1 VIREAD
7 TVEVVG
13 YARTPFGKFGG
24 ALRTLTLPELGAY
37 TLAAAL
43 RRSDIGPEEVDEVA
57 VGVNFPG
64 SDRTIARQVQL
75 RAGIPDDRVS
85 YSVDRACCSSLTAI
99 SLASKSIRTGDAQ
112 VAVAGGVENLS
123 RVPYFIEAAR
133 FGRRLGDIVLTDQLV
148 VSCPH
153 TGVARAVQAS
163 TEAASYKIG
172 RQEQDEWACRSQ
184 QRYAAA
190 LARRFFD
197 GEIEPVF
204 TTDAEGTAV
213 ELDHDECP
221 RPETSIEALSRLPTV
236 NGSETVTAGNAPDL
250 SSGSAMLVL
259 RAKASLGGESVARI
273 GAWSAAAGDAQ
284 HIASMPAVAGQLAL
298 RRAGLNLGDVHVLEI
313 NEAFAAVPLVST
325 VVLAAGDRSETERL
339 REITNVN
346 GGAVAIGHP
355 TGATAARLVMTTISE
370 LRHRGGGVGLV
381 CICGGIGEAEA
392 LLVYVDDSRPDPST
406 SERNV

>member
-1 VIREAD
+1 MIRQAD
-7 TVEVVG
+7 SVDVVG

-24 ALRTLTLPELGAY
+24 VLRTLTLPELGAY

-43 RRSDIGPEEVDEVA
+43 RRSDIDPDDVDEIA

-64 SDRTIARQVQL
+64 SDRTIARQIQL

-99 SLASKSIRTGDAQ
+99 NLASKSIRTGDVQ

-153 TGVARAVQAS
+153 TGIARAVQAS

-172 RQEQDEWACRSQ
+172 RKEQDEWACRSQ
-184 QRYAAA
+184 ERYAAA
-190 LARRFFD
+190 LDRRFFE

-204 TTDAEGTAV
+204 TTDAEGTTV
-213 ELDHDECP
+213 TLEHDESP
-221 RPETSIEALSRLPTV
+221 RPETSIDALSRLPTV

-259 RAKASLGGESVARI
+259 RANGSHNAESVGRI
-273 GAWSAAAGDAQ
+273 GAWSAAAGDPQ
-284 HIASMPAVAGQLAL
+284 HIASMPAVAAQLAL
-298 RRAGLNLGDVHVLEI
+298 RRAGLTLGDVHVLEI

-325 VVLAAGDRSETERL
+325 VVLASGDRSETERL

-370 LRHRGGGVGLV
+370 LRLRGGGIGLV

-392 LLVYVDDSRPDPST
+392 LVVYVDDSQRASST
-406 SERNV
+406 GQPNA

>member
-1 VIREAD
+1 
-7 TVEVVG
+7 
-13 YARTPFGKFGG
+13 
-24 ALRTLTLPELGAY
+24 
-37 TLAAAL
+37 
-43 RRSDIGPEEVDEVA
+43 
-57 VGVNFPG
+57 
-64 SDRTIARQVQL
+64 
-75 RAGIPDDRVS
+75 
-85 YSVDRACCSSLTAI
+85 VDRACCSSLTAI
-99 SLASKSIRTGDAQ
+99 SLASKSIRTGDVQ

-163 TEAASYKIG
+163 TEAAAYKIG
-172 RQEQDEWACRSQ
+172 RDEQDEWACRSQ

-197 GEIEPVF
+197 REIEPVF
-204 TTDAEGTAV
+204 MTDSEGIAV
-213 ELDHDECP
+213 ELDHDESP
-221 RPETSIEALSRLPTV
+221 RPETSIEALRGLSTV

-259 RAKASLGGESVARI
+259 RAKGSPAGESVARI
-273 GAWSAAAGDAQ
+273 GAWSAAAGDPQ

-298 RRAGLNLGDVHVLEI
+298 RRAGLTLADVHVLEI

-325 VVLAAGDRSETERL
+325 IVLAAGDRSETDRL
-339 REITNVN
+339 RQITNVN

-370 LRHRGGGVGLV
+370 LQHRGGGIGLV

-392 LLVYVDDSRPDPST
+392 LVVYVDDSQPEPST
-406 SERNV
+406 SERNL